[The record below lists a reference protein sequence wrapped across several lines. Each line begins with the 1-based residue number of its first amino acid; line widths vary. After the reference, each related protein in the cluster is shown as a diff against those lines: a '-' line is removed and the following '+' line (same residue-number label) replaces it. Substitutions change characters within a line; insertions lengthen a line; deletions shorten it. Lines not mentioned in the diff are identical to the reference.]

1 MSHERLS
8 KRHDDPETL
17 TAGDIELNIAAH
29 KVLVKGRPVD
39 LTLQEFRLLQILVEY
54 ADHFMTPH
62 ELLTAAWGPDYV
74 RDSNTLP
81 VHILRLRTKLERHSG
96 SSQHI
101 RTIRGLG
108 YIFDTIPTQA
118 SK

>member
-1 MSHERLS
+1 MVIQAGRPP
-8 KRHDDPETL
+8 DVL

-29 KVLVKGRPVD
+29 KVSVNGRPVD
-39 LTLQEFRLLQILVEY
+39 LTLQEFRLLQVLLEC
-54 ADHFMTPH
+54 ADHVMTPH
-62 ELLTAAWGPDYV
+62 ELLTAAWGPDYA

-81 VHILRLRTKLERHSG
+81 VHILRLRTKLERQSG

-108 YIFDTIPTQA
+108 YIFDTAPTQA